1 MSPASGAA
9 NLSTAVFS
17 GPAGPPSH
25 SAAERFALDILSM
38 PEVSAADVVKLSYL
52 LPRDSS
58 LRPSSGTDSFLF
70 SSGAYAF
77 GGGIAG
83 LFANSKLFPQT
94 SLVLTRFAKQVLGSA
109 FCFSSCVLMR
119 DNLTKPHRDIN
130 NVGQS
135 ALIRCSPFEGGE
147 LWIESSGGPLK
158 SGGRSGQVH
167 PFDKYVIFDPSLY
180 HSTQPWTNG
189 PRVVLAAY
197 TVRNL
202 PKLSAADRSPSGSP
216 SAVPDPKP
224 VPKDAPSPCA
234 EVGRPA
240 LALELCA
247 GSAQLTRCL
256 LDSGFAALAFDR
268 RRRPSAGSRQ

>member
-1 MSPASGAA
+1 
-9 NLSTAVFS
+9 
-17 GPAGPPSH
+17 
-25 SAAERFALDILSM
+25 M

-167 PFDKYVIFDPSLY
+167 PFDKYVIFDPA
-180 HSTQPWTNG
+180 STI
-189 PRVVLAAY
+189 
-197 TVRNL
+197 
-202 PKLSAADRSPSGSP
+202 
-216 SAVPDPKP
+216 
-224 VPKDAPSPCA
+224 APSHGPTAPGWCLPPTLSGIFRSCQLRIA
-234 EVGRPA
+234 PPQGPLVPSPTLSRSLRMRPLLVLKLADPRWRWNFARA
-240 LALELCA
+240 LL
-247 GSAQLTRCL
+247 S
-256 LDSGFAALAFDR
+256 
-268 RRRPSAGSRQ
+268 